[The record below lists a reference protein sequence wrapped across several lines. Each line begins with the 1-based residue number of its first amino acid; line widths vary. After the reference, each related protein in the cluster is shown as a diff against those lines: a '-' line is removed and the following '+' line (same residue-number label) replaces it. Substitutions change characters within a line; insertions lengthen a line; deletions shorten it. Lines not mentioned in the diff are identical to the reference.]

1 MTSPLVTPSWLY
13 EKLGEDDSLV
23 ILDASIEF
31 QIPMEPTKDT
41 SGVIPQSQRFDYDN
55 VFCDSN
61 SPLPH
66 MMPSELVFNQLAS
79 QLGITPTSTIV
90 VYDNS
95 GTFASP
101 RAWWMLKALGL
112 EHVYVL
118 SGGLPAWKAHQYPV
132 DTAFV
137 TPQPSTLEQTI
148 DPERFLN
155 AEQVLAIANKRSRTI
170 IDARAHARF
179 NGEVKEPR
187 EGLRSGH
194 IPSSV
199 CLPFLELMRNG
210 TLKPVNE
217 LEPLFSSI
225 NDDKHTPLVFSCG
238 SGVTACILALGAS
251 MCGYHNLAVYDGSWT
266 EWGQRHDLPIEC

>member
-1 MTSPLVTPSWLY
+1 MTLPLVTPKWLY
-13 EKLGEDDSLV
+13 EKLGVDDSLV

-41 SGVIPQSQRFDYDN
+41 DGVIPQSQRFDYDN

-61 SPLPH
+61 NPLPH
-66 MMPSELVFNQLAS
+66 MMPSESVFNQRAS
-79 QLGITPTSTIV
+79 LLGITPTSTVV

-137 TPQPSTLEQTI
+137 APRPTTLEQPV
-148 DPERFLN
+148 DPRHFLN
-155 AEQVLAIANKRSRTI
+155 SEQVLTIASQQSRTI
-170 IDARAHARF
+170 VDARSLARF

-187 EGLRSGH
+187 EGVRSGH

-217 LEPLFSSI
+217 LQTLFSSI
-225 NDDKHTPLVFSCG
+225 NEDKNTPLVFSCG
-238 SGVTACILALGAS
+238 SGVTACILALAAS
-251 MCGYHNLAVYDGSWT
+251 MCGYQNLAVYDGSWT
-266 EWGQRHDLPIEC
+266 EWGQRHDLSIEC